1 MSIPLIQKPDKDD
14 INTSII
20 AIKRNIERINM
31 LLGLSN
37 SEEIDT
43 SKFATKEELQQAV
56 TDLQPVDEVAVDN
69 MHSVTS
75 NAVANAV
82 KTITLWSGDC
92 HTPSQELV
100 LNDNISNYK
109 LLLVYGNV
117 IPSRS
122 PDYDIFCG
130 AFIGGLQNILEGDIP
145 YSLNSNY
152 GSNFSIHKLSETVL
166 QCRRWERYP
175 SSSGTEY
182 TPGICRIVGVL
193 K

>member
-1 MSIPLIQKPDKDD
+1 MSIPLVQNNEKDS

-75 NAVANAV
+75 NAVARALEP
-82 KTITLWSGDC
+82 TMEIL
-92 HTPSQELV
+92 
-100 LNDNISNYK
+100 LN
-109 LLLVYGNV
+109 GN
-117 IPSRS
+117 IPSGQEYQIDTDNYDGLYIDANADS
-122 PDYDIFCG
+122 AYHYTLYIPTAILTTTYMDYWLTGFYQHSTSNM
-130 AFIGGLQNILEGDIP
+130 FIAIRLKKGYVKVAYVQRN
-145 YSLNSNY
+145 
-152 GSNFSIHKLSETVL
+152 GSNITYLDNVKI
-166 QCRRWERYP
+166 Y
-175 SSSGTEY
+175 
-182 TPGICRIVGVL
+182 GITYNNR
-193 K
+193 

>member
-56 TDLQPVDEVAVDN
+56 TDLQPVDEVAIDN

-75 NAVANAV
+75 NAVERRLSGVSPMNYLRDDGYA
-82 KTITLWSGDC
+82 TITYRVINKVIIFSVYAKTNGIIGTQFNTFSVLPMTEGMKTSLCWGGSCVGEAYIPTDGSG
-92 HTPSQELV
+92 
-100 LNDNISNYK
+100 
-109 LLLVYGNV
+109 
-117 IPSRS
+117 
-122 PDYDIFCG
+122 IF
-130 AFIGGLQNILEGDIP
+130 ANMT
-145 YSLNSNY
+145 S
-152 GSNFSIHKLSETVL
+152 GSNG
-166 QCRRWERYP
+166 
-175 SSSGTEY
+175 SGQ
-182 TPGICRIVGVL
+182 IVAFL
-193 K
+193 A